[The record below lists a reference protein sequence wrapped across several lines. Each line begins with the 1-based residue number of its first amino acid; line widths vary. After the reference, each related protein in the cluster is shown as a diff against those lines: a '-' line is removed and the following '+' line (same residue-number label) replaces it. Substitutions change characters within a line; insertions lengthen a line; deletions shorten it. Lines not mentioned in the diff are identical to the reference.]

1 MVVRTTASKK
11 EITKFVP
18 TLGFIFNL
26 VVTGFGADQFAVSY
40 ELLSVNQN
48 QWSYLACECVRVSKG
63 HDPNST

>member
-1 MVVRTTASKK
+1 MVVRTTARKK
-11 EITKFVP
+11 QITKFVP
-18 TLGFIFNL
+18 TLGFIFNC
-26 VVTGFGADQFAVSY
+26 VVSGFGTDQFAVSC